1 MDVKSKLK
9 WHFLLQNW
17 LSVARIV
24 RHQFEDEDRPPDWY
38 SGKNCALQYNRLM
51 EVVEKPARKKKRPSG
66 QGNI

>member
-1 MDVKSKLK
+1 
-9 WHFLLQNW
+9 LQNW